1 MTASPINASKITVMK
16 MAIAMDD
23 VIRIWKSVESS
34 YKIAKRRLAEA
45 RSLLYSD
52 TKKAYKLVVK
62 ARSEIIEESKAA
74 QEYNRYRRVIPQISD
89 DEVSKLD
96 KKYNEA
102 LERGDYRGARS
113 IAVKLSECQA
123 IVGSGHSVSV
133 RMESCTG
140 GKLCYVME
148 NESTQDID
156 IKRFTVN
163 HNGSPLVS
171 DALYPFTIRHNS
183 PMRIRFDCTDDTV
196 TVIGSVEYTENG
208 IVKVLT
214 FSNVLSGGE

>member
-1 MTASPINASKITVMK
+1 
-16 MAIAMDD
+16 
-23 VIRIWKSVESS
+23 
-34 YKIAKRRLAEA
+34 
-45 RSLLYSD
+45 
-52 TKKAYKLVVK
+52 
-62 ARSEIIEESKAA
+62 
-74 QEYNRYRRVIPQISD
+74 
-89 DEVSKLD
+89 
-96 KKYNEA
+96 
-102 LERGDYRGARS
+102 
-113 IAVKLSECQA
+113 
-123 IVGSGHSVSV
+123 
-133 RMESCTG
+133 
-140 GKLCYVME
+140 ME